1 MNAGVVDCSNYISN
15 PGSHFVPDYHELLKI
30 GYKGYYEKC
39 NDLLEHMGTRLDPE
53 IVGKETFILE

>member
-39 NDLLEHMGTRLDPE
+39 NDLLEHMDKIDPE
-53 IVGKETFILE
+53 NVGKRDFILE